1 MKDNKYISIDSMH
14 KIIKKRKPKEI
25 RFTVV
30 DKKTENNRVVYYCN
44 FYIDNKFIN
53 TYKMYE
59 STITEQLPL
68 FLYNNN
74 GGTQ

>member
-1 MKDNKYISIDSMH
+1 ML
-14 KIIKKRKPKEI
+14 KIINKRKPKEI
-25 RFTVV
+25 SFIVV
-30 DKKTENNRVVYYCN
+30 DKKTESNRVVYYCN

-59 STITEQLPL
+59 KTITEQLPL
-68 FLYNNN
+68 FLYNIK